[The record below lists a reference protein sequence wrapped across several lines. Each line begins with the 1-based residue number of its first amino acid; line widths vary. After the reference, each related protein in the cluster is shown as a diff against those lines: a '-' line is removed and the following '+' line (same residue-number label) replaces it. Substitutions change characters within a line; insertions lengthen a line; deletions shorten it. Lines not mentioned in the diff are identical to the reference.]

1 MDHFTFRDG
10 KLFAEEV
17 PVAEIAARFG
27 TPTYVYCAA
36 TLRDHVG
43 KLKAAFAPLSPRL
56 CFAVKCCSNLG
67 VLKVLSQAGCGMDVV
82 SGGELYRALLVGVSP
97 ADIVYAGVGKTV
109 PEIRMALGERA
120 GMEVG
125 RGVGR
130 EVERGIMRLPEG
142 PISCFNIESEQ
153 ELAAIA
159 EQARLMGVRA
169 NAAVRVNPGVRAGGH
184 EYITTAHDES
194 KFGLPVV
201 QAEALVKRFADDKH
215 VRVRGLHMHIGSSIT
230 QPELYVTAVERM
242 VAMIDRLAEAG
253 VVIDSLDLGGG
264 FAADYKTG
272 DAPAPQRFAEA
283 IVPLLAAKV
292 AAGLKITI
300 EPGRM
305 VAANAGI
312 LLSRVLYTKQTGTR
326 KFLIVDAGMHTLL
339 RPALYEAFHFIWP
352 ASVSPQHEAKVR
364 TEHPDLPGLEACDV
378 VGPVCETG
386 DFLAQQR
393 LLPPVAPGEL
403 LAIFAAGAYGM
414 SMASRYNSHPLPA
427 EVLVDGE
434 TVEMVRRR
442 EVLGD
447 LVEHELG
454 GL

>member
-17 PVAEIAARFG
+17 PVLEIAARFG

-43 KLKAAFAPLSPRL
+43 KLKEAFGKLSPRL
-56 CFAVKCCSNLG
+56 CFAVKCCSNLS
-67 VLKVLSQAGCGMDVV
+67 VLKVLSRAGCGMDVV
-82 SGGELYRALLVGVSP
+82 SGGELYRALLAGVSP
-97 ADIVYAGVGKTV
+97 SDIVYAGVGKTV
-109 PEIRMALGERA
+109 PEIRIALGERE
-120 GMEVG
+120 GLEPVDRGG
-125 RGVGR
+125 RGFQ
-130 EVERGIMRLPEG
+130 RLPEG

-159 EQARLMGVRA
+159 EQARLMGVLA

-242 VAMIDRLAEAG
+242 IAMIDRLAEAG
-253 VVIDSLDLGGG
+253 VVIESLDLGGG
-264 FAADYKTG
+264 FAADYQTG
-272 DAPAPQRFAEA
+272 EAPPPRRFAER
-283 IVPLLAAKV
+283 IVPLLASRV

-326 KFLIVDAGMHTLL
+326 KFLIGDAGMQTLL

-352 ASVSPQHEAKVR
+352 ASVAPQHEPKVR
-364 TEHPDLPGLEACDV
+364 REHTDLPGLEACDV

-393 LLPPVAPGEL
+393 MLPPVAPGEL

-427 EVLVDGE
+427 EVLVDGA
-434 TVEMVRRR
+434 TVELVRRR
-442 EVLGD
+442 EVFAD
-447 LVEHELG
+447 LVAHELG
-454 GL
+454 EF

>member
-1 MDHFTFRDG
+1 MFRDG

-17 PVAEIAARFG
+17 PVADIAAQFG
-27 TPTYVYCAA
+27 TPTYVYSAA

-43 KLKAAFAPLSPRL
+43 KLKAAFAALSPRL

-97 ADIVYAGVGKTV
+97 SDIVYAGVGKTV
-109 PEIRMALGERA
+109 PEIRMALGERE
-120 GMEVG
+120 GLVSPHG
-125 RGVGR
+125 SL
-130 EVERGIMRLPEG
+130 RLPEG

-242 VAMIDRLAEAG
+242 IAMIDRLAEAG
-253 VVIDSLDLGGG
+253 VVIESLDLGGG
-264 FAADYKTG
+264 FAADYQTG
-272 DAPAPQRFAEA
+272 DAPLPMKFAEQ
-283 IVPLLAAKV
+283 IVPLLAARV
-292 AAGLKITI
+292 ATGLKITL

-326 KFLIVDAGMHTLL
+326 KFLIGDAGMQTLL

-352 ASVSPQHEAKVR
+352 ASVSPQHEPKVR
-364 TEHPDLPGLEACDV
+364 REHTELPGLEACDV

-434 TVEMVRRR
+434 TVELVRRR

-447 LVEHELG
+447 LVSHELG
-454 GL
+454 RC